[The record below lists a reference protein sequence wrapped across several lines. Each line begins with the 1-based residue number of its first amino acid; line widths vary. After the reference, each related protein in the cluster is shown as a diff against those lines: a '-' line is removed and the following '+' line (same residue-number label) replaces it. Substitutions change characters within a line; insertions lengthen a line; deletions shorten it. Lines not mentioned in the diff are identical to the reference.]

1 MTPYPKIKGLKLYF
15 LVFLL
20 TFVLMI
26 ILPLPVS
33 ASTPPQYPQV
43 SVSIANRTI
52 TSGSAIDLSVEWL
65 RNAAVFTSP
74 DYIEVSLF
82 NVSNG
87 NLMAM
92 YSIPLTEE
100 QDSGSR
106 RFFNNSIPGMILPA
120 GDMILTAMDPLS
132 GAEGR
137 VEVQVISSGEAY
149 QNYRDRQVA
158 DGIFY
163 PVSIGLIIAL
173 FAVLAILVGRKE

>member
-1 MTPYPKIKGLKLYF
+1 
-15 LVFLL
+15 
-20 TFVLMI
+20 
-26 ILPLPVS
+26 
-33 ASTPPQYPQV
+33 
-43 SVSIANRTI
+43 
-52 TSGSAIDLSVEWL
+52 
-65 RNAAVFTSP
+65 
-74 DYIEVSLF
+74 
-82 NVSNG
+82 
-87 NLMAM
+87 
-92 YSIPLTEE
+92 
-100 QDSGSR
+100 
-106 RFFNNSIPGMILPA
+106 MILPA